1 MHCAHTLLTATS
13 STDVAVVNDVSV
25 SAKLL
30 EGQAIQLEDGTTA
43 FVQAPPKGEV
53 SCVND

>member
-1 MHCAHTLLTATS
+1 M
-13 STDVAVVNDVSV
+13 NDVSV

-43 FVQAPPKGEV
+43 FVQAQPKGNMSHV
-53 SCVND
+53 GVVGQPLGT